1 MEDGVKRGLVERGY
15 PVVAVLLSHLG
26 TGPCAVGLA
35 ACTVPYVEVG
45 GCGRLHV
52 DGGLAARLRCRIVTA
67 AYRGCAPFGTVAGH
81 GRTAYCQAGLHG
93 TGILVAVAVED
104 DIRVL
109 QACGKS
115 VLPPALAAVHG
126 DVGIV
131 GHGCT
136 RPFAVVAVVNIGIA
150 VYAAPALSVL
160 EIDCNVRWSRIG
172 SRSRRR
178 SYRTGLVR
186 SGNVK
191 AGSTEELVVVA
202 LSNLLHARRS
212 TVVGGSTKLNIYVT
226 VGSTG
231 TDNVTAIAFL
241 LFNDRTLVV
250 NTSRTASKNHCL
262 DAGLIYIV
270 VLNPYTRSARH
281 GKDNG
286 VGSRPVL
293 CQA

>member
-67 AYRGCAPFGTVAGH
+67 AYRGCAPVGTVASH
-81 GRTAYCQAGLHG
+81 GRTAYCQAGLHSCR
-93 TGILVAVAVED
+93 ILVAVAVED
-104 DIRVL
+104 DTGIL

-115 VLPPALAAVHG
+115 VLPPALAAVNS

-136 RPFAVVAVVNIGIA
+136 RPFAVVAAVDIGIA
-150 VYAAPALSVL
+150 VDTAPALSVL
-160 EIDCNVRWSRIG
+160 EVNCHCTG
-172 SRSRRR
+172 SRGRCR

-202 LSNLLHARRS
+202 LSHQFHARWS
-212 TVVGGSTKLNIYVT
+212 TVVGSSTKLNVYFT
-226 VGSTG
+226 VVSTG
-231 TDNVTAIAFL
+231 ADNVAAIAFL
-241 LFNDRTLVV
+241 LFNNRALVV
-250 NTSRTASKNHCL
+250 NTSCTAGENHRL
-262 DAGLIYIV
+262 DAGLINIV
-270 VLNPYTRSARH
+270 VLNPYTRSTRQSQD
-281 GKDNG
+281 KSI
-286 VGSRPVL
+286 GSRPVL

>member
-1 MEDGVKRGLVERGY
+1 MEDGVKWGLVERGY

-52 DGGLAARLRCRIVTA
+52 DGGLAAWLRCRT
-67 AYRGCAPFGTVAGH
+67 
-81 GRTAYCQAGLHG
+81 
-93 TGILVAVAVED
+93 
-104 DIRVL
+104 
-109 QACGKS
+109 
-115 VLPPALAAVHG
+115 
-126 DVGIV
+126 
-131 GHGCT
+131 
-136 RPFAVVAVVNIGIA
+136 
-150 VYAAPALSVL
+150 
-160 EIDCNVRWSRIG
+160 G
-172 SRSRRR
+172 SRCR

-202 LSNLLHARRS
+202 LSHQLHARRS
-212 TVVGGSTKLNIYVT
+212 TVVGSSTQLNTHFT
-226 VGSTG
+226 VCSLGA
-231 TDNVTAIAFL
+231 DDIAIVAIL
-241 LFNDRTLVV
+241 LLHDGALVV
-250 NTSRTASKNHCL
+250 DTSCTTGKNHCL

-270 VLNPYTRSARH
+270 VLNPYTGSARH

-293 CQA
+293 GNGTAIAARVVVVDERNGIAAVIGIAGYTFVRESAVVAIAYSLIDDILQREVESSRSLASSIDPVHHSIVVAIPIFTN